1 MRLHWVSAAIVVTT
15 MCSSK
20 LIAESPFLDI
30 NADIDAS
37 VETNRRVILSII
49 SDIESGWEN
58 GDEPPFRKHFLNYS
72 GARYIESGAENKGL
86 EDLLNRHVI
95 PEKKAFTYL
104 NIDFSNIEIN
114 FEKDF
119 AWVIADSRFRAKTSL
134 NSKLIDKSGY
144 ATFLLRYIDGT
155 WRVVHT
161 HSSSRDKSFNFNHL

>member
-1 MRLHWVSAAIVVTT
+1 MIVAIVIVAIY
-15 MCSSK
+15 SSRV
-20 LIAESPFLDI
+20 IAEAPPFSI
-30 NADIDAS
+30 KADIDAS
-37 VETNRRVILSII
+37 AATNQRVILSII
-49 SDIESGWEN
+49 SDIEIGWEK
-58 GDEPPFRKHFLNYS
+58 GDEFLFRKHFLDFNR
-72 GARYIESGAENKGL
+72 ARYVESGSENKGL
-86 EDLLNRHVI
+86 DDLIRHHVI

-144 ATFLLRYIDGT
+144 ATFLLRYIDAT